1 MSGIDIE
8 RIEERK
14 ETLISDIEVI
24 KTRLSDWEKRKS
36 EDSALLNALG
46 GALQQCNEFLNELN
60 DVKGDDGVVSDE
72 S

>member
-1 MSGIDIE
+1 MGGIDIE

>member
-14 ETLISDIEVI
+14 ETLLSDIEVV